1 MNVYIT
7 STPEI
12 STNRIN
18 QVVGILNKVKGPLS
32 FHVIEKLTSDSFL
45 PNINLEDEFTH
56 ISFNELNKIA
66 NREREY
72 FNFSSEDFYV
82 ILTSHKLDNAFI
94 PGKNWFSYFNK
105 KNIFVRTYGWEDYT
119 NRRPQI
125 AIAHQ
130 IIENIFQSISGYK
143 YENYD
148 YYHNRAKGCI
158 NDFCHNEYEIE
169 FKLRTGHICKDCLDI
184 AVENGIT
191 IEIVGQI
198 RRYLDLF
205 RQELLDIQSTINEM
219 NVPKVRITDKG
230 EIMVGERLID
240 IKHIN
245 RALYIFAVLNRGEVL
260 SLQFLRSRYNEFK
273 NIYFAI
279 KKTGNDKAVKT
290 FMGVDFNKNGER
302 VVVRELSKMNKY
314 VKFQLH

>member
-273 NIYFAI
+273 NISSSTI
-279 KKTGNDKAVKT
+279 
-290 FMGVDFNKNGER
+290 
-302 VVVRELSKMNKY
+302 
-314 VKFQLH
+314 